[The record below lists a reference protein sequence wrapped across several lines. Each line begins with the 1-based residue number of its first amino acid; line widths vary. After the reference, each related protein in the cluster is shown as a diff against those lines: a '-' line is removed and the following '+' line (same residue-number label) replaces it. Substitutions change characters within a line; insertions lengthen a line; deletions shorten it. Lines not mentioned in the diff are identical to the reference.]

1 MIKSENDKGGLPKQ
15 HRGGRVQEIANILEG
30 LITAFILAFVFRSF
44 IMEAFRIPTGSM
56 ADTLMGAHFRLRCTQ
71 CGYKYDRGF
80 MSNRRGSETDTVPS
94 GSVRLPQSRC
104 PSCGYESRDG
114 RAVAVSNGD
123 RILVLKCIYQFFE
136 PKRWDVVVFKNPL
149 NPRINYIK
157 RLIGKPGE
165 TVEIIDGDVYIDSK
179 IARKPAKVQEE
190 LWMPV
195 YDNDYQPARPM
206 EGSFNNHRW
215 EQPFNTTGSAWVND
229 KTNPALFYLDSSG
242 ERINTMFYD
251 TSVGN
256 GFRTMYAYNDIRQYP
271 DLPLCSDLMVR
282 FYAEAKSVN
291 GSVGITLRKYE
302 TTYKAYVRFDGQVS
316 ISRAFDGEETELKSE
331 KIEPPSV
338 GKPTFVR
345 FENVDHKLVLQVGS
359 EQLSYD
365 LGRLAGDAGE
375 RKADIEPRV
384 EIFGS
389 GKLSLWHLS
398 IFRDI
403 HYTEARPANGRK
415 GGRAAE
421 GAPFHLEEDQFFV
434 LGDNSPSS
442 EDGRWWDEEG
452 IGNNGVRYRKG
463 VVPRDYLIGK
473 AVFVYWPSG
482 FRFDFGKL
490 TSRFAFIPNVGRMRF
505 IYGGSDEN
513 TGK

>member
-1 MIKSENDKGGLPKQ
+1 VTDKDGLPKQ
-15 HRGGRVQEIANILEG
+15 HRAARVQEIANILEG

-71 CGYKYDRGF
+71 CGYKYDRAY
-80 MSNRRGSETDTVPS
+80 MLDRHGSETDTIPS
-94 GSVRLPQSRC
+94 GSVRLLQSQC
-104 PSCGYESRDG
+104 PSCGYESPDNRT
-114 RAVAVSNGD
+114 ASVSNGD

-149 NPRINYIK
+149 SPRINYIK
-157 RLIGKPGE
+157 RLVGKPGE
-165 TVEIIDGDVYIDSK
+165 TVEIIDGDVYIDGE
-179 IARKPAKVQEE
+179 IARKPPKVQEE

-195 YDNDYQPARPM
+195 YENDYQPARPM
-206 EGSFNNHRW
+206 EGEFNNHTW
-215 EQPFNTTGSAWVND
+215 EQPFNTTGSAWIND
-229 KTNPALFYLDSSG
+229 ETNPALFYLDSSP

-251 TSVGN
+251 TSIGN
-256 GFRTMYAYNDIRQYP
+256 DFHTNYAYNGITYYTE
-271 DLPLCSDLMVR
+271 LPLCSDLMVR
-282 FYAEAKSVN
+282 FYAETKSVN
-291 GSVGITLRKYE
+291 GSVGIALRKYE
-302 TTYKAYVRFDGQVS
+302 TNYKAYVKFDGRLS
-316 ISRAFDGEETELKSE
+316 ISRVFEGEEVELASRAV
-331 KIEPPSV
+331 EPLSV

-345 FENVDHKLVLQVGS
+345 FENVDHKLVLRVDS

-375 RKADIEPRV
+375 RRVDIEPRV

-389 GKLSLWHLS
+389 GNLSLWHLS
-398 IFRDI
+398 VFRDI
-403 HYTEARPANGRK
+403 HYTEARAANGRK
-415 GGRAAE
+415 IGRAAE

-434 LGDNSPSS
+434 LGDNSPNS
-442 EDGRWWDEEG
+442 EDGRLWDEEG

-463 VVPRDYLIGK
+463 IVPRDYLIGK

-482 FRFDFGKL
+482 FRFDFVKL

-505 IYGGSDEN
+505 ICGGSD
-513 TGK
+513 KQ